1 MKSTIK
7 AIERDLCAAMEH
19 VLIHRSRTNHSCK
32 CGYRTIWGDIESG
45 ECPQCNEMPIF
56 EEGEDDM
63 KARILVS
70 ILAETIRQLLDR
82 HACGCLECA
91 RARANLLWIEEEYRE
106 DPRRRKVS

>member
-1 MKSTIK
+1 MIK
-7 AIERDLCAAMEH
+7 
-19 VLIHRSRTNHSCK
+19 
-32 CGYRTIWGDIESG
+32 GYIESG
-45 ECPQCNEMPIF
+45 ECLECSEVPTF

-82 HACGCLECA
+82 HACACLECA